1 MSATRFARRRLI
13 VALRRFAPRLLTP
26 YRFGS
31 IFRARHQPSLLS
43 QSLKRYSDLYMSSV
57 VDLLDYSPE
66 HRFYPA
72 SINSLNPHENKPSVR
87 SKIDRIVML
96 GTGGGNDDDE
106 DEDNE
111 DNNSN

>member
-1 MSATRFARRRLI
+1 MSEARDRLNEI
-13 VALRRFAPRLLTP
+13 LGNR
-26 YRFGS
+26 RFGS

-57 VDLLDYSPE
+57 VDLADYSPE

-96 GTGGGNDDDE
+96 GTGSGEIDDDE
-106 DEDNE
+106 SGDEDN
-111 DNNSN
+111 